1 MRLDPG
7 FRNIV
12 RSANDLFAFIPTKLT
27 LQFSV
32 IKFNY
37 IKNEYTKKTH
47 NIYQNKIFFKKCNE
61 VNVPI
66 SF

>member
-47 NIYQNKIFFKKCNE
+47 IYQNKIFKKIYNE